1 MYAVVQSC
9 MLAVKLRTKNMRAK
23 SKNQKS
29 TLKQIANEATKALV
43 LVLNKKIIQTK
54 TKNISKIILI

>member
-1 MYAVVQSC
+1 

-23 SKNQKS
+23 SKNKKS
-29 TLKQIANEATKALV
+29 TLKQIANEAMKALV